1 MSATTLFVLD
11 PPPTQSSIDFAWIFE
26 GWTRIE
32 VKLKGMELFYIS
44 ARELDPALDYYT
56 PLLIT
61 NRYSNTGTSRRNQQI
76 SQSNGKRL
84 SICDRTPGR
93 ECRHF
98 AERRLYVGSWSDWI
112 SYPSNPIATGE

>member
-26 GWTRIE
+26 GWTSIE
-32 VKLKGMELFYIS
+32 VKLKGMELYYIS

-61 NRYSNTGTSRRNQQI
+61 NRTAIQKHPEEI
-76 SQSNGKRL
+76 SKFLKATEKGYQYA
-84 SICDRTPGR
+84 IAHR
-93 ECRHF
+93 EESADILLKGGCM
-98 AERRLYVGSWSDWI
+98 
-112 SYPSNPIATGE
+112 